1 MLYLNKILFIVKDKN
16 ILLAQSNFQT
26 RHKKYISSI
35 KNKKIKSE
43 FLLIQKD
50 NLFLIDENFTNKINF
65 NNNYFKLIYFI
76 IKNDYKKII
85 LQDTF
90 IFSLLIN
97 IISKFKKFEV
107 ILQIHGEI
115 FSKKW
120 ILLNSLNI
128 IKFFLTFLNI
138 LLAKKIRVV
147 NEYTKKVIIKNFK
160 NKIVCN
166 IPIPILDTFEKKTN
180 IYSGNEFTIIYV
192 SELTSIKNPELAVK
206 ICNELSKLKLNFKMF
221 IVGDG
226 ILKNKIRS
234 MIDSLNLD
242 KHIIMLGQLDY
253 KEIKEIL
260 KKANLSLIT
269 SKTESYSRVI
279 VESFLNHTPVVST
292 NSTGPSELVKNK
304 YLFEINQE
312 KLIAN
317 CIYNLL
323 NNNIKL

>member
-115 FSKKW
+115 F
-120 ILLNSLNI
+120 
-128 IKFFLTFLNI
+128 
-138 LLAKKIRVV
+138 
-147 NEYTKKVIIKNFK
+147 
-160 NKIVCN
+160 
-166 IPIPILDTFEKKTN
+166 
-180 IYSGNEFTIIYV
+180 
-192 SELTSIKNPELAVK
+192 
-206 ICNELSKLKLNFKMF
+206 
-221 IVGDG
+221 
-226 ILKNKIRS
+226 
-234 MIDSLNLD
+234 
-242 KHIIMLGQLDY
+242 
-253 KEIKEIL
+253 
-260 KKANLSLIT
+260 
-269 SKTESYSRVI
+269 
-279 VESFLNHTPVVST
+279 
-292 NSTGPSELVKNK
+292 
-304 YLFEINQE
+304 
-312 KLIAN
+312 
-317 CIYNLL
+317 
-323 NNNIKL
+323 